1 MNVDDMTDEEFID
14 YCRNG
19 GELSGLIT
27 ERHPKCDWCGCTYRV
42 GRDGMCRN
50 CRVRER
56 RRTDPEYA
64 QHLRDLANRRN
75 ARNREKRNEYA
86 RRYRSEH
93 LAQARASA
101 RKYAAA
107 HQREMAEYHRRWMSE
122 HPGKPPSIRR
132 IRNVNDNWPRRL
144 SMSEKPF
151 WEGKTCSE
159 MAGLHVKVTFKNGT
173 VATGVTDECGD
184 IDGVDSLSCVDV
196 DDKFVPCSY
205 VESIE
210 LLDDPEYERIDNIEN
225 VQVGDIA
232 CTTEGNH
239 FRVIDLKPDPLG
251 DMLLRIRI
259 SEIDGEYCI
268 DSDDFAYALRRKP
281 KLPDHDGLWLD
292 KGDGLWLVT
301 GTTVIEIAPKDP
313 PAASISYPAS
323 SIEASER
330 LSLFAPF
337 RPAKAVEA

>member
-27 ERHPKCDWCGCTYRV
+27 ERHPKCDWCGGMCRV

-107 HQREMAEYHRRWMSE
+107 HSVRWLNTIAVGGRSIPRNTPSMRRS
-122 HPGKPPSIRR
+122 G
-132 IRNVNDNWPRRL
+132 NVNDN
-144 SMSEKPF
+144 
-151 WEGKTCSE
+151 
-159 MAGLHVKVTFKNGT
+159 
-173 VATGVTDECGD
+173 
-184 IDGVDSLSCVDV
+184 
-196 DDKFVPCSY
+196 
-205 VESIE
+205 
-210 LLDDPEYERIDNIEN
+210 
-225 VQVGDIA
+225 
-232 CTTEGNH
+232 
-239 FRVIDLKPDPLG
+239 
-251 DMLLRIRI
+251 
-259 SEIDGEYCI
+259 
-268 DSDDFAYALRRKP
+268 
-281 KLPDHDGLWLD
+281 
-292 KGDGLWLVT
+292 
-301 GTTVIEIAPKDP
+301 
-313 PAASISYPAS
+313 
-323 SIEASER
+323 
-330 LSLFAPF
+330 
-337 RPAKAVEA
+337 

>member
-1 MNVDDMTDEEFID
+1 MN
-14 YCRNG
+14 N
-19 GELSGLIT
+19 
-27 ERHPKCDWCGCTYRV
+27 
-42 GRDGMCRN
+42 
-50 CRVRER
+50 
-56 RRTDPEYA
+56 
-64 QHLRDLANRRN
+64 
-75 ARNREKRNEYA
+75 
-86 RRYRSEH
+86 
-93 LAQARASA
+93 
-101 RKYAAA
+101 
-107 HQREMAEYHRRWMSE
+107 
-122 HPGKPPSIRR
+122 
-132 IRNVNDNWPRRL
+132 
-144 SMSEKPF
+144 KPF
-151 WEGKTCSE
+151 WQDKTCNE
-159 MAGLHVKVTFKNGT
+159 MAGLHVKVTWKNGT
-173 VATGVTDECGD
+173 IVTGVLDDTGD
-184 IDGVDSLSCVDV
+184 IDLGDNRSLYTSRGYDSSCDFEPT
-196 DDKFVPCSY
+196 DNIQ
-205 VESIE
+205 SIE

-301 GTTVIEIAPKDP
+301 GTTVIEIAPKDQP
-313 PAASISYPAS
+313 VASISYPAS